1 MARDPAMPLTDVQWV
16 LGHARLSTTQQYVTP
31 LPGDVIASVAAF
43 HARRAAPQ
51 VMPEG
56 GDRDVLSSGYR
67 LESLKVLFGDVT

>member
-1 MARDPAMPLTDVQWV
+1 MQWV
-16 LGHARLSTTQQYVTP
+16 LGHARLSTTQKYVTP

-51 VMPEG
+51 VTPGG

-67 LESLKVLFGDVT
+67 PESLKILFGDVT